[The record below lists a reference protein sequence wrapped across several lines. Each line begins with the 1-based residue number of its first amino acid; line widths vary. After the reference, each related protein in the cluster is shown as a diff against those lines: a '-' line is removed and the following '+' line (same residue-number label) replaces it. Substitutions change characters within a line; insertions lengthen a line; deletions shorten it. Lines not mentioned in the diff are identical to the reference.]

1 MERIKRIKEFLNEWN
16 TKTPYLRKLTQD
28 IATDMRKEIAD
39 YELRQTAN
47 AYGYAATR

>member
-1 MERIKRIKEFLNEWN
+1 MNKAQNTTYDIERINQIKTFINEWN

-39 YELRQTAN
+39 YELR
-47 AYGYAATR
+47 